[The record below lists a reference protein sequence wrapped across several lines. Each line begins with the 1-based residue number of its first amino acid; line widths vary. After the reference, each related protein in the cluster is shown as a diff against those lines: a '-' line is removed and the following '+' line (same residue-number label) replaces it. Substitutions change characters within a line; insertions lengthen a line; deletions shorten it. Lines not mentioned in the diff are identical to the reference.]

1 MGESDYDQSLF
12 TLIFAVCFYLNG
24 IEPILSKLASSLNFE
39 EKQNTMGVAGIIKG
53 MTCSERL

>member
-12 TLIFAVCFYLNG
+12 TLIFATYFYLNG
-24 IEPILSKLASSLNFE
+24 IVPILNNLASSLNFE
-39 EKQNTMGVAGIIKG
+39 ETQNTMGVTNIIKG